1 MTKCISEKLYNA
13 NDFRDVVSNL
23 KKLRDESVVAIK
35 EGTIIPTSKTHIKSS
50 PFCECLYEHFGRAC
64 PMNKTV
70 NELQD
75 HFRQL
80 RLSETSEE
88 LPQLL
93 REAEKASW
101 TYLEVVEAITRFE
114 LEKREAKSIER
125 RIKWARFPLEN
136 SLGVQ
141 SGGSD
146 RSDGSSVYSIRE
158 FSWLEQQYNLIL
170 LGPPG
175 VGKTFLAIGLGIEA
189 IQRGFQVYFV
199 TMGELIQLLKTQEF
213 THKSQVQIKRI
224 QASDLVI
231 IDDLMYMAMDQRE
244 ANLFSNWSIIFMN
257 EVRLF

>member
-1 MTKCISEKLYNA
+1 
-13 NDFRDVVSNL
+13 
-23 KKLRDESVVAIK
+23 
-35 EGTIIPTSKTHIKSS
+35 
-50 PFCECLYEHFGRAC
+50 
-64 PMNKTV
+64 MNKTV
-70 NELQD
+70 KELQD

-80 RLSETSEE
+80 RLAETSEE

-101 TYLEVVEAITRFE
+101 TYLEFLEAITSFE
-114 LEKREAKSIER
+114 LNKRETKSIER
-125 RIKWARFPLEN
+125 RIKWARFPYYKTLLEFN
-136 SLGVQ
+136 VEEQTALTARQ
-141 SGGSD
+141 LAQLQ
-146 RSDGSSVYSIRE
+146 E

-244 ANLFSNWSIIFMN
+244 ANLFFQLINHLYERSSIILTSNKSPDQWTELMGDEGITTAILDRLLHRV
-257 EVRLF
+257 EVIHMEGDSYRMKNRQHVF